1 MCVLTLKSSHR
12 PDGKT
17 ADVFASTLACATA
30 ADAPVNYSWYV
41 PQRPSKVP
49 IGPRWEIALL
59 TCPTESYCLSH
70 GICYVTS
77 VVISRSLFPTQGPN
91 VYVGP
96 LGTVCSWPTV
106 NGDGV
111 YGTVLNLLICPRP
124 RRHHLHSPPPLPP
137 KPPPPPPPPL
147 PPPAPPPLPPPKP
160 PPPPASPSPPPASP
174 PLPPSWPSNPMGDPT
189 DVIIGIIAG
198 VITLV
203 FMLHR
208 CTQG

>member
-1 MCVLTLKSSHR
+1 MYCSFLQGGGVYVYSGTVTMTSCSIT
-12 PDGKT
+12 GNT
-17 ADVFASTLACATA
+17 ASGSVRALVQNF
-30 ADAPVNYSWYV
+30 
-41 PQRPSKVP
+41 PS
-49 IGPRWEIALL
+49 PRWEIALL

-91 VYVGP
+91 VYVGEE
-96 LGTVCSWPTV
+96 GAVCSWPTV

-137 KPPPPPPPPL
+137 KPPPPPPPQ